1 MTRTAARVA
10 GGSSWTGYPRRVA
23 ACSNCGAE
31 LAADARVCPRCT
43 APVST
48 IVAASESQRWRRA
61 EKIAFGILTLVLAA
75 LVVLLVLVFGF
86 GFLIE
91 DSTG

>member
-1 MTRTAARVA
+1 
-10 GGSSWTGYPRRVA
+10 VA

-31 LAADARVCPRCT
+31 LSADARVCPRCT

-48 IVAASESQRWRRA
+48 IVAEPASESQRWRRA